1 MYIIDVKVNGLK
13 INMKIGVS
21 IQCFRR
27 RPQQVALWRWMFWL
41 WQIKIA
47 NDVYFQV
54 NAPRSLP
61 QNQIFKNYHSSM
73 FTCDSFMSTCHM
85 IQMTFNV
92 ITSTTKI
99 SMLTRDL
106 RTVYQQKMTMF
117 THDFEQLTIQAISGQ
132 QINSKQTIAWTT

>member
-1 MYIIDVKVNGLK
+1 
-13 INMKIGVS
+13 
-21 IQCFRR
+21 
-27 RPQQVALWRWMFWL
+27 
-41 WQIKIA
+41 
-47 NDVYFQV
+47 
-54 NAPRSLP
+54 
-61 QNQIFKNYHSSM
+61 M

-117 THDFEQLTIQAISGQ
+117 THVFEQLTIQAISGQ
-132 QINSKQTIAWTT
+132 QINSKHTIAWTT

>member
-1 MYIIDVKVNGLK
+1 
-13 INMKIGVS
+13 
-21 IQCFRR
+21 
-27 RPQQVALWRWMFWL
+27 
-41 WQIKIA
+41 
-47 NDVYFQV
+47 
-54 NAPRSLP
+54 
-61 QNQIFKNYHSSM
+61 M
-73 FTCDSFMSTCHM
+73 FTCDSFMPTCHM

-117 THDFEQLTIQAISGQ
+117 THVLEQLTIQAISGQ